1 MQIDRFYVA
10 HEHPGEQLRTGPGR
24 IRLLTKQKQRPERHV
39 TYWNRGP
46 IILPFL
52 TQRDFLRETSHQFGL
67 DRVKKIRGS
76 IECMETSDRLLGFQS
91 RIVFCLSR
99 GKAQKSKKKAQF
111 LYDKI
116 QEILFYCLKINVY
129 T

>member
-10 HEHPGEQLRTGPGR
+10 HEHPGEQLHTGPGR
-24 IRLLTKQKQRPERHV
+24 IRLLTKQKQRSERHV

-67 DRVKKIRGS
+67 DRVKKL
-76 IECMETSDRLLGFQS
+76 EVPLNAWTLP
-91 RIVFCLSR
+91 IVC
-99 GKAQKSKKKAQF
+99 
-111 LYDKI
+111 
-116 QEILFYCLKINVY
+116 
-129 T
+129 

>member
-24 IRLLTKQKQRPERHV
+24 IRLLTKQKQWPERHV
-39 TYWNRGP
+39 TYWNRGH

-76 IECMETSDRLLGFQS
+76 IECMDTSDRLLGFQS
-91 RIVFCLSR
+91 RIVFVYYEQKHKKAR
-99 GKAQKSKKKAQF
+99 GKS
-111 LYDKI
+111 LI
-116 QEILFYCLKINVY
+116 SVR
-129 T
+129 

>member
-10 HEHPGEQLRTGPGR
+10 HEQLRTGPGR

-52 TQRDFLRETSHQFGL
+52 TQRDFLRSRETSHQFGL
-67 DRVKKIRGS
+67 DRVKKL
-76 IECMETSDRLLGFQS
+76 EVPLNAWTLP
-91 RIVFCLSR
+91 IVC
-99 GKAQKSKKKAQF
+99 
-111 LYDKI
+111 
-116 QEILFYCLKINVY
+116 
-129 T
+129 

>member
-46 IILPFL
+46 I
-52 TQRDFLRETSHQFGL
+52 
-67 DRVKKIRGS
+67 
-76 IECMETSDRLLGFQS
+76 
-91 RIVFCLSR
+91 
-99 GKAQKSKKKAQF
+99 
-111 LYDKI
+111 
-116 QEILFYCLKINVY
+116 
-129 T
+129 